1 MIKKKKGKKI
11 EENKSRWSGDRRK
24 KKIHLKNIKKD
35 TEEKERK

>member
-1 MIKKKKGKKI
+1 MIKIKKVKRQKKI
-11 EENKSRWSGDRRK
+11 NPVGQEIEEK